1 MNPIVLSIDPSG
13 AYNEGQGTTG
23 WLVMKSDV
31 RRVNLIGSI
40 SALKYSSDVAYW
52 DAHLQLIHTLRQQYP
67 DLCLL
72 VEDYLLYAHKTE
84 AQVNSRFE
92 TSQLIGILKHYA
104 YKNDIPFYMQRAAE
118 VKARWE
124 NAVLLKKNY
133 LCKIKGHFCLPDSAL
148 EIGRHELDAY
158 RHALHF
164 CTFYNK

>member
-1 MNPIVLSIDPSG
+1 MYPYVLSIDPSG

-23 WLVMKSDV
+23 WVLMDAVV
-31 RRVNLIGSI
+31 RKVHMLGSI
-40 SALKYSSDVAYW
+40 GAFKLSSDVSYW
-52 DAHLQLIHTLRQQYP
+52 DAHLKMIEDMHKQIPQI
-67 DLCLL
+67 CLL
-72 VEDYLLYAHKTE
+72 VEEYLLYAHKTE

-92 TSQLIGILKHYA
+92 TSQLIGILKHFA

-124 NAVLLKKNY
+124 NDVLLKKHY
-133 LCKIKGHFCLPDSAL
+133 LVKKKGHFYLTEPDL

-158 RHALHF
+158 RHAIHF